1 MSVDP
6 ANTPIFILCG
16 GLGTRLKEETE
27 FRPKPMVPVGDRPI
41 LWHIM
46 RSYSAH
52 GFKRFVLCLGY
63 LGDVIQEYFRD
74 SSASGDWEV
83 TLAETGEA
91 AMTGARVARAAAQ
104 HLGDA
109 EHFGVTYGDG
119 LTDADL
125 TAELAFHAGKGRIGT
140 ILGVNPPSRFGQLTL
155 DGDRVLTFSE
165 KPEFRDDWINGGYLF
180 FKRDFT
186 DYLSADDSCVL
197 ESEPLVRLAADAELS
212 VFRHRGFWFAMDTQ
226 RDREQ
231 LEAIWAAGEAPWRR

>member
-1 MSVDP
+1 MPVDP

-46 RSYSAH
+46 RSYSGH

-74 SSASGDWEV
+74 SSGSGDWEV

-125 TAELAFHAGKGRIGT
+125 SAELAIHGDQARIVT
-140 ILGVNPPSRFGQLTL
+140 ILRANPP
-155 DGDRVLTFSE
+155 
-165 KPEFRDDWINGGYLF
+165 
-180 FKRDFT
+180 
-186 DYLSADDSCVL
+186 
-197 ESEPLVRLAADAELS
+197 
-212 VFRHRGFWFAMDTQ
+212 
-226 RDREQ
+226 
-231 LEAIWAAGEAPWRR
+231 